1 MDDCLQIMSESIM
14 KKKQERDYNIRNSWP
29 YMSISEELED
39 MEILYSK
46 LCENISLHL
55 GTNEAHERGIEIIK
69 WNLVFKELQEYY
81 LVSYLKDRKQ
91 SGDTRIDMNTLPYKT
106 LYQNIKECMKS
117 SSRTRPD
124 YLGQILRGYVR
135 EGSRQFVDT
144 MWGV

>member
-14 KKKQERDYNIRNSWP
+14 KKKLERDYNIRNSWP

-55 GTNEAHERGIEIIK
+55 GTDEAHERGIEIIK

-81 LVSYLKDRKQ
+81 LVSYLKDKKQ

-117 SSRTRPD
+117 SRTD

>member
-1 MDDCLQIMSESIM
+1 MDYCLKRMSEIIM
-14 KKKQERDYNIRNSWP
+14 NRKMKQERNGRDSWT
-29 YMSISEELED
+29 YMSIGEEVED
-39 MEILYSK
+39 MAILYTK

-55 GTNEAHERGIEIIK
+55 GKVNARRQGIEIIK
-69 WNLVFKELQEYY
+69 WNLVFKELQKYY
-81 LVSYLKDRKQ
+81 LISYLRDKKQ
-91 SGDTRIDMNTLPYKT
+91 SGDTRIDINTLPYKT

-117 SSRTRPD
+117 SRTD

>member
-1 MDDCLQIMSESIM
+1 MA
-14 KKKQERDYNIRNSWP
+14 
-29 YMSISEELED
+29 
-39 MEILYSK
+39 ILYTK

-55 GTNEAHERGIEIIK
+55 GKVNARRQGIEIIK
-69 WNLVFKELQEYY
+69 WNLVFKELQKYY
-81 LVSYLKDRKQ
+81 LISYLRDKKQ
-91 SGDTRIDMNTLPYKT
+91 SGDTRIDINTLPYKT

-117 SSRTRPD
+117 SRTD